1 MWKCIIVYLR
11 GLSVELIVILL
22 VGLISSYSYSDVL
35 VCCIYKRVLNKGL
48 GWIWFLFFFS

>member
-35 VCCIYKRVLNKGL
+35 VCCIYK
-48 GWIWFLFFFS
+48 